1 MDDYYYE
8 KEKAKITESGIE
20 AFTVTATG
28 KKNVSVPH
36 LHSSIEILFC
46 TAGSLLVNLDGKGF
60 EVNAGEMILLRSNII
75 HSIYSTSD
83 GFNSYYVLKA
93 KLALI
98 FGFASKKNQ
107 LLYMLALTS
116 KNKEAKTVWH
126 TEECAEAFSA
136 IKKLLDE
143 QERSEYG
150 YDIAVTINAVTVLLK
165 IMRDTRDDTSLLN
178 TKDDLI
184 KRIYD
189 TTIYINR
196 HYMEDISARELC
208 NNISLSYNY
217 FSNVFKKITGLT
229 FKDYLINTR
238 ISHAEQDLLS
248 TDKSITDIAADC
260 GFNNTSYFIST
271 FKKMKNVTPSELRK
285 NHGEDYSA
293 VSSAELQTS

>member
-46 TAGSLLVNLDGKGF
+46 TAGSLLVNLDGQGF

-184 KRIYD
+184 
-189 TTIYINR
+189 
-196 HYMEDISARELC
+196 
-208 NNISLSYNY
+208 
-217 FSNVFKKITGLT
+217 
-229 FKDYLINTR
+229 NTR